1 MKSSGLR
8 ILLVV
13 FLCLLFAGCATQ
25 KAAFSPDS
33 LDGKVKSGQ
42 LVQKTENFVVLFDKS
57 SSMDDPYGKTTELA
71 LANDVT
77 ERMITTIPDIKLTAG
92 LRDFYNDKTTLLY
105 GMTAFDK
112 KGFIKGMETLQWG
125 SGPTPMEKAIDAA
138 AIDLQGK
145 TGNSAVIIV
154 SDFEHIPGVDDLQV
168 SKVIPAV
175 VRMKEK
181 YGDKVCFYTIQV
193 GKYPR
198 AKELVD
204 GVIAAVGKEVGG
216 TRCGASINA
225 DDLATQEAM
234 NAWVE
239 KIFLAAAPPPAAAA
253 PVAAVQVQEAKAE
266 AAAAPVAL
274 ELANIHFDF
283 DKSAIRTPDR
293 EVLKGHAEW
302 LAKNMDYSLTV
313 EGYCDERGTTEYNL
327 ALGERRAME
336 AKKYLVGLGV
346 DEKRLKPISY
356 GFERPLDPGHNEAAW
371 AKNRR
376 AQFVPVQNK

>member
-13 FLCLLFAGCATQ
+13 FLCMLFAGCATQ

-33 LDGKVKSGQ
+33 LDGKVKAGS
-42 LVQKTENFVVLFDKS
+42 LVQKTDNFVVLFDKS
-57 SSMDDPYGKTTELA
+57 SSMDDPYGKATELD
-71 LANDVT
+71 LARET
-77 ERMITTIPDIKLTAG
+77 TQRMVETVPDIKLTAG

-112 KGFIKGMETLQWG
+112 KAFVNSMSTLMWG
-125 SGPTPMEKAIDAA
+125 SGPTPMEKAIDGSVM
-138 AIDLQGK
+138 DLDGK
-145 TGNSAVIIV
+145 TGKSAVIIV
-154 SDFEHIPGVDDLQV
+154 SDFENIPGVDDLQPE
-168 SKVIPAV
+168 KVIPAV
-175 VRMKEK
+175 ARLKAK
-181 YGDKVCFYTIQV
+181 YGDNVCIYTVQV

-198 AKELVD
+198 ANLMIDAIMKE
-204 GVIAAVGKEVGG
+204 AK
-216 TRCGASINA
+216 CGASVNA

-239 KIFLAAAPPPAAAA
+239 KMFLTTPPPPAAAA
-253 PVAAVQVQEAKAE
+253 AEAVKVQEAKAE
-266 AAAAPVAL
+266 AAAAAVAL

-293 EVLKGHAEW
+293 EILKGHADW
-302 LAKNMDYSLTV
+302 LMKNKDYSLTV
-313 EGYCDERGTTEYNL
+313 EGYCDERGTSEYNL

-336 AKKYLVGLGV
+336 AKKYLVGLGI
-346 DEKRLKPISY
+346 DEKIIKTITY
-356 GFERPLDPGHNEAAW
+356 GSERPLDPGHNEAAW

-376 AQFVPVQNK
+376 AQFVPALTK